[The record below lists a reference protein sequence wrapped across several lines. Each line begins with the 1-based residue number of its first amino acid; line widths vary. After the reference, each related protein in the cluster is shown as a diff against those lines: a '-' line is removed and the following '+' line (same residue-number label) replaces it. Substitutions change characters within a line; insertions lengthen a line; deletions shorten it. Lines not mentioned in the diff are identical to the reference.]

1 MMLCNPGEGRGE
13 ENKINTRKYFLS
25 IKLLIAQV
33 LSAIQR
39 LTLDVDYESE
49 EFERSALMY
58 YKEFRDLMT
67 QQDLSEF
74 RCSDS
79 DPDNA
84 DPDKSGVKYVSM
96 KYILVFYHAI
106 KHRLLV

>member
-1 MMLCNPGEGRGE
+1 M
-13 ENKINTRKYFLS
+13 
-25 IKLLIAQV
+25 
-33 LSAIQR
+33 
-39 LTLDVDYESE
+39 TLDVDYESE

-84 DPDKSGVKYVSM
+84 DPDKSGVKYVSI

-106 KHRLLV
+106 KYRLLD